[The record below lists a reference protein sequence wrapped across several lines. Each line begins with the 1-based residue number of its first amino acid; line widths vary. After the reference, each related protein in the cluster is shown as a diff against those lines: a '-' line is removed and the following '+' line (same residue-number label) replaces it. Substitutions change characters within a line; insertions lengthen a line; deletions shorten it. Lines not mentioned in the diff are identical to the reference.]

1 MSDSRSS
8 ARRRPLAVGDLC
20 FTRNSRTSPRNNGLL
35 VVIIQIA
42 TRSTANP
49 YRIRRIDGQPF
60 PVLGPVKGPH
70 KVNTLS
76 EAVTTAR
83 HLQRID
89 PDAPDA
95 RDLQVVQSVHAV
107 KSQDQ
112 AHDCPSLPFENS
124 TY

>member
-1 MSDSRSS
+1 MSPSRLPV
-8 ARRRPLAVGDLC
+8 RQRPLAVGDLC
-20 FTRNSRTSPRNNGLL
+20 LTRNSRTSARNNGLL

-42 TRSTANP
+42 AWSSANP

-70 KVNTLS
+70 HVNTLS

-89 PDAPDA
+89 PDALDA
-95 RDLQVVQSVHAV
+95 RDLQVM
-107 KSQDQ
+107 Q
-112 AHDCPSLPFENS
+112 ARKAGLRDVSACCSSGAEP
-124 TY
+124 

>member
-1 MSDSRSS
+1 MSPSRLPV
-8 ARRRPLAVGDLC
+8 RQRPLALGDLC

-42 TRSTANP
+42 ARSAANP

-70 KVNTLS
+70 RVNTLT

-83 HLQRID
+83 HLKRIEPNALD
-89 PDAPDA
+89 S
-95 RDLQVVQSVHAV
+95 RDLQVM
-107 KSQDQ
+107 Q
-112 AHDCPSLPFENS
+112 ARKAGLREASACCSSGAGF
-124 TY
+124 

>member
-42 TRSTANP
+42 KRHDTNP

-70 KVNTLS
+70 
-76 EAVTTAR
+76 
-83 HLQRID
+83 
-89 PDAPDA
+89 
-95 RDLQVVQSVHAV
+95 
-107 KSQDQ
+107 
-112 AHDCPSLPFENS
+112 
-124 TY
+124 

>member
-1 MSDSRSS
+1 MSPSRLPV
-8 ARRRPLAVGDLC
+8 RQRPLAVGDLC

-42 TRSTANP
+42 ARSSANP

-70 KVNTLS
+70 HVNTLS

-89 PDAPDA
+89 PDALDA
-95 RDLQVVQSVHAV
+95 RDLQVM
-107 KSQDQ
+107 Q
-112 AHDCPSLPFENS
+112 ARKAGLHEAPARCSSSAES
-124 TY
+124 